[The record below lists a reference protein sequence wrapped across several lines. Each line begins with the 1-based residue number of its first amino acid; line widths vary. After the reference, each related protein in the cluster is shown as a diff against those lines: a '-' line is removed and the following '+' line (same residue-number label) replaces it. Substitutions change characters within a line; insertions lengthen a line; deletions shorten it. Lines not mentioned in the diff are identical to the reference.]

1 MVNKTR
7 KRIKKGKG
15 IGKWVSKFTKKEQPI
30 NIPLSTLEQLELISK
45 PINEVKKVF
54 EEHSN
59 KIDILY
65 NNCLQSCKNYNCL
78 GNNDLC
84 KELNT
89 MINTEPLYN
98 WTNFCAHSLNK
109 ESCKEF
115 LESYKILEIYTNNLI
130 ELGKKA
136 QLVKDLLDA
145 YNKPIVK

>member
-1 MVNKTR
+1 
-7 KRIKKGKG
+7 
-15 IGKWVSKFTKKEQPI
+15 
-30 NIPLSTLEQLELISK
+30 
-45 PINEVKKVF
+45 
-54 EEHSN
+54 
-59 KIDILY
+59 
-65 NNCLQSCKNYNCL
+65 
-78 GNNDLC
+78 
-84 KELNT
+84 

-98 WTNFCAHSLNK
+98 WTNFCAHSLNQ

>member
-15 IGKWVSKFTKKEQPI
+15 IGKWVSKFTKKQEPI
-30 NIPLSTLEQLELISK
+30 KLPLSTLEQLELISK

-65 NNCLQSCKNYNCL
+65 NNCLQSCRRYDCL
-78 GNNDLC
+78 GNNELC
-84 KELNT
+84 NQLND
-89 MINTEPLYN
+89 MINTKPLYN
-98 WTNFCAHSLNK
+98 WTNFCAHSLNQ

-136 QLVKDLLDA
+136 QLVKDLLNA
-145 YNKPIVK
+145 YNKPIVN